1 MKTSSWFIYFFPP
14 KFSGYEQT
22 QKAKLLHY
30 MLLVAIAGSMI
41 IGIINF
47 QKGWYPEATFLFSFA
62 GISLIGFFL
71 NHTQYSWYAG
81 LILNISLYILIC
93 LMLYNG
99 IGLYDETVLAFPFFV
114 IFTTFLFGKRGLWIG
129 TCLSIAAIIGI
140 YFLQVYGLFENK
152 YVASPTRAFI
162 LSSMFVLTGLT
173 IWAVRDSWEMNLR
186 GLRESYD
193 LTLQGWARALEYRD
207 GETAGHAQR
216 VINLSAALARRL
228 GLGKDEIRA
237 LQRGAYLHDIG
248 KMAVPDQILH
258 KPGPLDDEEWEVM
271 RQHPVRSREFIAE
284 IPFLQSAI
292 QVAYY
297 HHECWDGSGYPEGL
311 RAEQIPLPARIFTVI
326 DNWDALNS
334 DRPYRKAWPRE
345 EVIEYLRQNAGSIF
359 DPRVVDAF
367 LEILEEGEIY
377 NTI

>member
-1 MKTSSWFIYFFPP
+1 
-14 KFSGYEQT
+14 
-22 QKAKLLHY
+22 
-30 MLLVAIAGSMI
+30 
-41 IGIINF
+41 
-47 QKGWYPEATFLFSFA
+47 
-62 GISLIGFFL
+62 
-71 NHTQYSWYAG
+71 
-81 LILNISLYILIC
+81 
-93 LMLYNG
+93 
-99 IGLYDETVLAFPFFV
+99 
-114 IFTTFLFGKRGLWIG
+114 
-129 TCLSIAAIIGI
+129 
-140 YFLQVYGLFENK
+140 VYGLFENK